1 MAIVNIT
8 HEVATS
14 VIAGVRRMHE
24 ADREK
29 IDNTLPDLPEGLGGA
44 LYGRIVPLDK
54 QKQALE
60 LIGSNFLQRQHLI
73 AVRVRGVTSTAW
85 AHAPYLHVILPDD
98 CIQLAR
104 AVSVEDIPGI
114 KSFTWDGASC
124 ISIVLAEDTS
134 VLPFSDEINKFLV
147 KVAEIPARHAKV
159 TKAAKEAQDL
169 MRRFLEQHRTLQ
181 SALKAMGPA
190 LKAYFDPWITAQMDA
205 PPPKRVR
212 KAKEELD
219 DTPLDLTKLIV
230 KATTSKLN
238 IN

>member
-1 MAIVNIT
+1 MAIVNMT
-8 HEVATS
+8 HEVVTS
-14 VIAGVRRMHE
+14 VVAGVRRMHE

-60 LIGSNFLQRQHLI
+60 LIGSNFLQQLRVV
-73 AVRVRGVTSTAW
+73 AVRVRGSGVSAW
-85 AHAPYLHVILPDD
+85 SHAPYLHVLLPDG
-98 CIQLAR
+98 CIQLACP
-104 AVSVEDIPGI
+104 VNLEDIPGI
-114 KSFTWDGASC
+114 KAFHWDGGSC

-134 VLPFSDEINKFLV
+134 ALPFSDEINKFLI

-159 TKAAKEAQDL
+159 TRAAKEAQEL

-181 SALKAMGPA
+181 SALKTMGPA

>member
-8 HEVATS
+8 HEVSTS
-14 VIAGVRRMHE
+14 IVANVRRMYE

-29 IDNTLPDLPEGLGGA
+29 VDNTLPDTPEGIGGA
-44 LYGRIVPLDK
+44 LYGCIVPLDK
-54 QKQALE
+54 QKQALD
-60 LIGSNFLQRQHLI
+60 LIGHNFFQRMNLI
-73 AVRVRGVTSTAW
+73 AVRVRSITATAW
-85 AHAPYLHVILPDD
+85 SHAPYIHVTLPAN
-98 CIQLAR
+98 CIALPCNT
-104 AVSVEDIPGI
+104 VVDVPGI
-114 KSFTWDGASC
+114 KSFAWDGVAT

-134 VLPFSDEINKFLV
+134 TLPFSDEINKFLV
-147 KVAEIPARHAKV
+147 KVAELPDRHAKIS
-159 TKAAKEAQDL
+159 KAAKEAQDL